1 MCFKMIVYH
10 SEMFSARGLSLGIA
24 DGLAQCA
31 EQCVSIPN
39 RNHQYD
45 FSKNLCLGASFR
57 CVNFFIPKILYLK
70 KLDPN
75 GSCKS
80 GPLGLTKPC
89 LLINAAFGTT
99 TGWSYSPLTSIS
111 FLSSCWPTL
120 VVKVLNLNF
129 LPNFLSQTLVARTQ
143 PNAMTKTATQTEKNT
158 TDVWTAQYQ
167 AECARSQILKIE
179 FLNLA
184 IERKFLQVL
193 ELHIPACSHL
203 HTPGGKLLPQPRWLQ
218 TTLVDRFT
226 RVGSNL
232 KLPVQAT

>member
-1 MCFKMIVYH
+1 MCWAMCKY
-10 SEMFSARGLSLGIA
+10 SKLQS
-24 DGLAQCA
+24 
-31 EQCVSIPN
+31 SIWFFQTSVFGSIIP
-39 RNHQYD
+39 
-45 FSKNLCLGASFR
+45 LCQFYT
-57 CVNFFIPKILYLK
+57 PKILYSK

-99 TGWSYSPLTSIS
+99 TGRSYSPLTSIS
-111 FLSSCWPTL
+111 FLSICWPTL
-120 VVKVLNLNF
+120 AVLVLNLNF
-129 LPNFLSQTLVARTQ
+129 LPNFSSQTLVARTQ
-143 PNAMTKTATQTEKNT
+143 ASAMTKTSTQTEKNT

-179 FLNLA
+179 FLNFT

-193 ELHIPACSHL
+193 ELHIPACSHI
-203 HTPGGKLLPQPRWLQ
+203 HIPGGKLLPQPRWLQ
-218 TTLVDRFT
+218 TTLVDRLT